1 MTLGSG
7 RKSSQKKVKPHRSR
21 SRGQGLRP
29 IQFCV
34 PDVRTASFRKK
45 AHRQPARR
53 DRERLTMCLLPKT
66 GGTYIWHTELNRPKP
81 LPP

>member
-45 AHRQPARR
+45 AHRQSLAVATSRLANE
-53 DRERLTMCLLPKT
+53 DRSFIDALS
-66 GGTYIWHTELNRPKP
+66 ELQLDETP
-81 LPP
+81 

>member
-45 AHRQPARR
+45 AHRQSLAVATSQLANE
-53 DRERLTMCLLPKT
+53 DQSFIDALS
-66 GGTYIWHTELNRPKP
+66 ELQLDETP
-81 LPP
+81 